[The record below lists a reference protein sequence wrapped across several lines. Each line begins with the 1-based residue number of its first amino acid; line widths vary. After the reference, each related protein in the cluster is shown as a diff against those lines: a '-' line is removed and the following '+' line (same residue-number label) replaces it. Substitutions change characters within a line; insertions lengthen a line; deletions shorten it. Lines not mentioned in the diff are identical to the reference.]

1 LIGEIVRQSV
11 SPKEAGAIAIA
22 IDIAIFRLSSPIPSG
37 AAPAAS
43 ICLKEWCLTAP
54 IERQL
59 YRHLMS
65 QKCG

>member
-22 IDIAIFRLSSPIPSG
+22 IAIAIFRLSSPTSSG

-43 ICLKEWCLTAP
+43 ICLKEWCLTDP

-59 YRHLMS
+59 YRI
-65 QKCG
+65 